1 MTTNVKRSYQNYKRN
16 YEGEVMDNA
25 GSFKKLQQLT
35 MCGVELIA
43 ITQPTYEED
52 TAFQEFM
59 VTYENDSFSFTY
71 EWKVR
76 SSEKQQLG

>member
-1 MTTNVKRSYQNYKRN
+1 MTTDVKRSYQNYKRK

-25 GSFKKLQQLT
+25 ASFKKLQQLT
-35 MCGVELIA
+35 IFGVELIA

-76 SSEKQQLG
+76 SPEKQQLG